1 MTMQPVIHWFR
12 RDLRLAD
19 NTALNAALE
28 SGKSVIPLFIID
40 PALVNGRYAG
50 ASRLEFMLRALVA
63 LDTSLQ
69 KLGSHLVIRQGK
81 PEHILPKFAQE
92 VDAAALFFNRDY
104 TPFARKRDAHVAEML
119 EIPVY
124 YFDDALPVAPGDVLK
139 DDGTPYTIFSPF
151 KRKWLAIAKLPF
163 MERASGTF
171 HSLQGIDTPPVPSLA
186 DLGHSPTIALPIASE
201 AEADRRLLDFAAQRL
216 FAYSEG
222 RNLLPANPA
231 DDTLSGSSFLSPYLR
246 FGLLSPRRA
255 YWIAREAWAGAPD
268 SPAQRSVEAWV
279 SEFVWREFY
288 THILYHFP
296 HVLRRSF
303 RPVYDEIVWRDA
315 PEDLAAWQEGRTGYP
330 VVDAAMRQLTEM
342 GWIPNR
348 ARMIVASFLTK
359 DLLIDWREG
368 EHFFMQWLIDGDPAA
383 NNGGW
388 QWTAGTGTDAQ
399 PYFRVFNP
407 VLQSRKFDPDGRYI
421 RRWLPELDAV
431 PDAFIHAP
439 WKMDS
444 PPSGYPAPIID
455 HSAAVARTIE
465 VFKAA
470 KERI

>member
-1 MTMQPVIHWFR
+1 MQPVIHWFR
-12 RDLRLAD
+12 RDLRLTD

-28 SGKSVIPLFIID
+28 SGKRVIPLFIID

-63 LDTSLQ
+63 LETSLQ
-69 KLGSHLVIRQGK
+69 KEGSRLMIFQGK
-81 PEHILPKFAQE
+81 PERILLKFAQE
-92 VDAAALFFNRDY
+92 VNAAALFFNRDY
-104 TPFARKRDAHVAEML
+104 TPYAMKRDKCVSEIL
-119 EIPVY
+119 EIPVHS
-124 YFDDALPVAPGDVLK
+124 FDDALIVAPGDVLK
-139 DDGTPYTIFSPF
+139 DDGTPYTIFTPF
-151 KRKWLAIAKLPF
+151 KKKWLTIARSRF

-171 HSLQGIDTPPVPSLA
+171 HTLQGIDTQPVPSLA
-186 DLGHSPTIALPIASE
+186 DFGHSPAIALPVVSE
-201 AEADRRLLDFAAQRL
+201 AEAARRLTDFAAQRL
-216 FAYSEG
+216 FTYSEG
-222 RNLLPANPA
+222 RNVLATNHA

-255 YWIAREAWAGAPD
+255 YWVTREAWTHAPD
-268 SPAQRSVEAWV
+268 STAHTSVETWV
-279 SEFVWREFY
+279 SELVWREFY

-303 RPVYDEIVWRDA
+303 RAEYDRVEWCDA
-315 PEDLAAWQEGRTGYP
+315 TEDLAAWQEGRTGYP

-348 ARMIVASFLTK
+348 ARMITASFLTK
-359 DLLIDWREG
+359 DLLINWREG

-407 VLQSRKFDPDGRYI
+407 VLQSRKFDPEGRYI

-431 PDAFIHAP
+431 PDTFIHAP
-439 WKMDS
+439 WKMDT

-455 HSAAVARTIE
+455 HSAAAARTIE